1 MSRGFFFDQ
10 LPIGED
16 ETRVPALVKRNVND
30 VNSAPTCS
38 EDAQC
43 SNVAIE
49 GMDLLQRTPTDHQN
63 SAWARSAVREQ
74 QVRYDITWPI
84 SGLIRLFFL
93 FKLVQDLKPKRKSV
107 YVYRKNIKGP
117 QAPSINEGL

>member
-1 MSRGFFFDQ
+1 M
-10 LPIGED
+10 
-16 ETRVPALVKRNVND
+16 PALVKRNVND
-30 VNSAPTCS
+30 VNSAPTCN

-43 SNVAIE
+43 TNVAIE
-49 GMDLLQRTPTDHQN
+49 GMDLLQRTSTDHQN
-63 SAWARSAVREQ
+63 SAWARSAARE

-107 YVYRKNIKGP
+107 YVYRKSIKGP
-117 QAPSINEGL
+117 QAPSVNEGL